1 MASWSK
7 SSRAPPLRSTEV
19 AGFTLRGDACQRFPS
34 DRYHQPRSMHYW
46 RMESPMLPDRLPGNR
61 QYCLD
66 KAVECN
72 RKAAQ
77 ARDPNAAKEFHP
89 SPHAGAWA
97 ATPAISITKS
107 KTFCGPSGGRT
118 IMMGLGMKR
127 REFITGLRSPR
138 AGRRGIRGSWFTILA
153 RSRAKAA

>member
-1 MASWSK
+1 VASWSK

-66 KAVECN
+66 KAVDCN

-97 ATPAISITKS
+97 ATRDFNHKVEDI
-107 KTFCGPSGGRT
+107 GPSGGRT
-118 IMMGLGMKR
+118 IMMGLGIKR

-138 AGRRGIRGSWFTILA
+138 AGRRGIRGSWFAILA